1 MSRAF
6 FGLLIF
12 FFTLILDPDLI
23 RHTTMHYIVK
33 SRRVVWGFKFA
44 IIHKV
49 ALSPPQ
55 ITIGTRGVKINP
67 GVQQTW
73 LGGTPQ
79 GARLGVAL
87 LPTNSQPMMMVM
99 TMIFPVKWQPPVP
112 KQSQFQIFDEKMS
125 SFSSFFA

>member
-1 MSRAF
+1 M
-6 FGLLIF
+6 
-12 FFTLILDPDLI
+12 
-23 RHTTMHYIVK
+23 
-33 SRRVVWGFKFA
+33 
-44 IIHKV
+44 
-49 ALSPPQ
+49 
-55 ITIGTRGVKINP
+55 KINP

-125 SFSSFFA
+125 SFSSFFLLEGTNIVAFVLVNVFSTKACLLSDIELTTMYVPY

>member
-6 FGLLIF
+6 IGLLIF

-79 GARLGVAL
+79 GGRLGVAL

-99 TMIFPVKWQPPVP
+99 TMIFPRTTDTQ
-112 KQSQFQIFDEKMS
+112 
-125 SFSSFFA
+125 